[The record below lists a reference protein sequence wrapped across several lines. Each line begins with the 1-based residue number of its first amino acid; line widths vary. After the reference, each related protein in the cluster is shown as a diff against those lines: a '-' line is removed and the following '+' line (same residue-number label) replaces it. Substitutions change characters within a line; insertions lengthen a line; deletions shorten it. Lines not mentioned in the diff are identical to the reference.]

1 MTMIALTMKALMRRM
16 IAATM
21 MKLMM
26 MMMMMIIIYFRV
38 WLRWKLVRF
47 SGMSANF
54 KYTAEEIASMEMA
67 VGTVSVAA
75 GVVGVMVKV
84 MVMMVTVAEVIYM
97 LLRRQLFC

>member
-1 MTMIALTMKALMRRM
+1 
-16 IAATM
+16 
-21 MKLMM
+21 
-26 MMMMMIIIYFRV
+26 
-38 WLRWKLVRF
+38 
-47 SGMSANF
+47 MSADF